1 MGKRRNPEEPGRTA
15 INRLEGRHPT
25 RTGIH
30 RRESTRPQEWSRT
43 HPRLQR
49 RSTAPSSPNRT
60 LPYTRGDRPP
70 HRPPPT
76 STPDLPPHARGEAH
90 LVNQP
95 IQQPPNFPGARGDRP
110 RASGRDRLAA
120 NPTANS
126 RGSTQRGTHAGVH
139 PPERAR
145 AVRRPR
151 PNPEHTG
158 INQTGRKAEKTLSPT
173 IPKSTGI
180 HHTDRIS
187 GMKPPHATPAA
198 HDDTHSVGWS
208 RHPRYTGIDPRH

>member
-1 MGKRRNPEEPGRTA
+1 MQIDNASDSTPNGRGSTRADSGTRRNHQGLPRA
-15 INRLEGRHPT
+15 
-25 RTGIH
+25 GIDPAAA
-30 RRESTRPQEWSRT
+30 RSTRHSRKL
-43 HPRLQR
+43 PRK
-49 RSTAPSSPNRT
+49 
-60 LPYTRGDRPP
+60 D
-70 HRPPPT
+70 
-76 STPDLPPHARGEAH
+76 
-90 LVNQP
+90 
-95 IQQPPNFPGARGDRP
+95 GDRP

-120 NPTANS
+120 NPTASS
-126 RGSTQRGTHAGVH
+126 RGSTHRGTHAGVH

-187 GMKPPHATPAA
+187 GMNPPHATPAA